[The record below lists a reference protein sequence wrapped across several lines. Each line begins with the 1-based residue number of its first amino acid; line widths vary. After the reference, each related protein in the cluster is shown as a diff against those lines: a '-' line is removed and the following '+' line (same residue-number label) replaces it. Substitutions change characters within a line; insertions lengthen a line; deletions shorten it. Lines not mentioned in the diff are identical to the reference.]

1 LCFLKTTTKTTT
13 TTKTKTL
20 KVKML
25 SWPKRGSGWVGEWGW
40 VGMGD
45 FWYSIGNVNEL
56 NT

>member
-1 LCFLKTTTKTTT
+1 MKKIHKSQQQEELINATIKNNKA
-13 TTKTKTL
+13 
-20 KVKML
+20 
-25 SWPKRGSGWVGEWGW
+25 GW